1 MNKKL
6 VFIVGLQKS
15 GTSLLFRLLQQTGL
29 TENPFD
35 REGHDFWGD
44 VPPFEPVKFPTGAIY
59 QRSMGERG
67 HEIGSEEATEEVK
80 RVLYQRLERIKD
92 QAAIMINKNPYNT
105 VRLPWL
111 KSLFPE
117 SVIVGVI
124 RKPVSNVYSL
134 MKKYVPHQGRGLPP
148 QEGWWGVKP
157 RGWRQL
163 VLEEKVV
170 QCARQWCA
178 VNEKLWNDRT
188 FLDLIVRYH
197 ELCETPVV
205 NLRRLF
211 EKIDA
216 TMLPLTN
223 VQASIRCFDEEYEV
237 GSRLRSKNRYYRE
250 LGSLETPD
258 KEVIE
263 LPPFP
268 EVDVERIKETC
279 RSVAHHWGM
288 E

>member
-80 RVLYQRLERIKD
+80 RVLYQRLERIKG

-111 KSLFPE
+111 KTCL
-117 SVIVGVI
+117 
-124 RKPVSNVYSL
+124 
-134 MKKYVPHQGRGLPP
+134 
-148 QEGWWGVKP
+148 
-157 RGWRQL
+157 
-163 VLEEKVV
+163 
-170 QCARQWCA
+170 QC
-178 VNEKLWNDRT
+178 LLTD
-188 FLDLIVRYH
+188 
-197 ELCETPVV
+197 
-205 NLRRLF
+205 
-211 EKIDA
+211 EKIRPSPRPW
-216 TMLPLTN
+216 T
-223 VQASIRCFDEEYEV
+223 ASSGGMV
-237 GSRLRSKNRYYRE
+237 GGK
-250 LGSLETPD
+250 TPWMASARVRR
-258 KEVIE
+258 KGCTVCSA
-263 LPPFP
+263 
-268 EVDVERIKETC
+268 VVCGK
-279 RSVAHHWGM
+279 
-288 E
+288 